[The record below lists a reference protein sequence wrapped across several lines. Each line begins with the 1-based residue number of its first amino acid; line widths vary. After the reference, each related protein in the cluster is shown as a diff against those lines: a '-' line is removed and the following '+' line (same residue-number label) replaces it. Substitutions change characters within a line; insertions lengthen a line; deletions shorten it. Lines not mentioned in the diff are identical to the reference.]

1 MASNSTAA
9 FCRHCGRKLPRE
21 ILNYCTLCGG
31 SIRDAPLPQTQLES
45 SASRRKPQL
54 SFKLGMIASVFLF
67 AFEVTALRFS
77 IFFALLD
84 PFLLAIVLL
93 PYVVLPF
100 VISAYTHWRYHTGA
114 DQKANFIGGEFVAL
128 VVFSVAFLLYFPSY
142 VYFAILLVVIGIIG
156 LVALKIT
163 SGLIFSHSISQ
174 SKDSVPYSSRVEGT
188 VSTTKPSLV
197 QELSPLIAIFGV
209 IVTGAPLAYV
219 AFQNGSAYLSPFDE
233 ALTNFVMFAYFPLI
247 SILSPLCY
255 WGFSKIKYKNSRG
268 LVAYT
273 VATVILSFLLVGA
286 LWLWAFMGAIV
297 TSGGQ

>member
-1 MASNSTAA
+1 MASNSTP
-9 FCRHCGRKLPRE
+9 FCRHCGRKLPPE
-21 ILNYCTLCGG
+21 ILNYCTYCGG
-31 SIRDAPLPQTQLES
+31 SIRDAPSPQTQLE
-45 SASRRKPQL
+45 SRRKPQL
-54 SFKLGMIASVFLF
+54 SFKLGMTASVFLF
-67 AFEVTALRFS
+67 AFEVAALRYS
-77 IFFALLD
+77 IFFVLLD

-100 VISAYTHWRYHTGA
+100 VISAYTHWRYHKGA
-114 DQKANFIGGEFVAL
+114 DQKANFIGGEFLAL
-128 VVFSVAFLLYFPSY
+128 VAFSVVFLSYFPSY
-142 VYFAILLVVIGIIG
+142 VYFAIALVILGIIG
-156 LVALKIT
+156 LVILKIT

-174 SKDSVPYSSRVEGT
+174 SKDSVVPYSSRVEGT

-197 QELSPLIAIFGV
+197 QELSPLIAILGV
-209 IVTGAPLAYV
+209 IVTGLPLAYV

-233 ALTNFVMFAYFPLI
+233 ALTNFFMFAYFPLI